1 MELTERS
8 DPKVRSDRQVQ
19 PERRERRERTERT
32 VPPVLKD
39 QRDP

>member
-19 PERRERRERTERT
+19 PERRERTERT